1 MKHRKERSAGRPSRP
16 AASRGRGK
24 PKNNKNSNNNSDPQR
39 KPVQAAG
46 GAGGAGRDPAAG
58 QEDAAHGP
66 ARPGAQR
73 PARGGA
79 AAAAPRPGPRARPH
93 RPPRLRERRGGHG
106 DGGGS
111 RFAPAGGR
119 RLSGGRAQR
128 PGPGGGVAVSAEGNG
143 ARGAKVLEEK
153 KEKQARA
160 GSPGG
165 YRVAPGPRCARP
177 ARMGAAGPGRRP

>member
-1 MKHRKERSAGRPSRP
+1 M
-16 AASRGRGK
+16 
-24 PKNNKNSNNNSDPQR
+24 
-39 KPVQAAG
+39 QA
-46 GAGGAGRDPAAG
+46 AGGAGRDPAAG

-93 RPPRLRERRGGHG
+93 RPPKLRERRGGHG
-106 DGGGS
+106 GGGGS

-153 KEKQARA
+153 RKNRPELAPRA
-160 GSPGG
+160 ATGLPPGHAVPVPLG
-165 YRVAPGPRCARP
+165 WAPRVRAAVPDAPVTSRGRDRRLRSREP
-177 ARMGAAGPGRRP
+177 AAAAAPVVT